1 MRKKSK
7 FLKKKIRLFFKNFLS
22 VDKFLLSIILFWTL
36 FGFFVFSSASLGLM
50 ANPNLQLSHVL
61 LKQILAIVVSLTLMF
76 FVSQIRF
83 TKIVK
88 FAPWFYV
95 LSLAL
100 SALVFVP
107 GIGFSSG
114 GASRWVNIAGYSLQ
128 PGELLK
134 LTVPIFTL
142 YLLLKNKTWVKDL
155 RSLIIPAMAIL
166 PALILLLMQ
175 PDTSTSLIVLFSS
188 ALIYFFFGAPWKNI
202 ALATLLAIVVFTLLV
217 FTRPYVKDR
226 ILTFAGLKDDPL
238 GSSYQVEQSLIAI
251 GSGGLFG
258 KGFGQGIQ
266 KFGYLPEPVGDSIFA
281 TFAEEFG
288 FLGVFIFLVLLLLFV
303 LRSFNLAK
311 RSSSFAA
318 SIMIL
323 SLSLSIFFQ
332 TFVNIAAMSKIMPLT
347 GLTLPLFS
355 LGGTSIL
362 TVMLSFGVIL
372 SASKAARRKY

>member
-7 FLKKKIRLFFKNFLS
+7 LLKKKTRLIFKNFLS
-22 VDKFLLSIILFWTL
+22 TDKLLLSIILLWVL

-61 LKQILAIVVSLTLMF
+61 LKQFLAIAASLVLMF
-76 FVSQIRF
+76 FVSQIKF
-83 TKIVK
+83 TNIVK
-88 FAPWFYV
+88 FAPRFYM
-95 LSLAL
+95 LSLTL
-100 SALVFVP
+100 GLLVFVP
-107 GIGFSSG
+107 GVGFSSG
-114 GASRWVNIAGYSLQ
+114 GASRWVNIAGYSMQ

-142 YLLLKNKTWVKDL
+142 YLLLKNKKWMNDFK
-155 RSLIIPAMAIL
+155 SLAIPATAVA
-166 PALILLLMQ
+166 PALLLLLMQ

-188 ALIYFFFGAPWKNI
+188 ALIYFLFGAPWKNI
-202 ALATLLAIVVFTLLV
+202 FLSAAVFLVLLAVLI

-226 ILTFAGLKDDPL
+226 ILTFVGLKDDPL

-258 KGFGQGIQ
+258 KGFGQGVQ

-288 FLGVFIFLVLLLLFV
+288 FLGVMIFLVLVLLFV
-303 LRSFNLAK
+303 LRAFNLAK
-311 RSSSFAA
+311 RSSSLAA
-318 SIMIL
+318 SATIL
-323 SLSLSIFFQ
+323 SLSLAIFLQVFI
-332 TFVNIAAMSKIMPLT
+332 NIAAMSKIMPLT

-355 LGGTSIL
+355 LGGTSVL

-372 SASKAARRKY
+372 SASKTARSKY